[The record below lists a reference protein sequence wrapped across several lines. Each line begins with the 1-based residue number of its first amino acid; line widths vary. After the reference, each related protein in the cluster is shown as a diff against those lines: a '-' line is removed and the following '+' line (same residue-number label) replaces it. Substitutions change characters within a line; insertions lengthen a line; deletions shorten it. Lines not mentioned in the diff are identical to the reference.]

1 LLVQF
6 LYGGFKPLITGCVIA
21 GHLLALPSIMS
32 QPQYATM
39 QTALI
44 VNAVIM

>member
-1 LLVQF
+1 
-6 LYGGFKPLITGCVIA
+6 VIA
-21 GHLLALPSIMS
+21 GHLPGLPSIIN

-44 VNAVIM
+44 KNATIM